1 MPRRTRHITL
11 ALLVLAA
18 LAAPTGG
25 HADGGAAVLAG
36 AVVAAPA
43 RAAGVKADAGAA
55 ARARAASEHCPFADA
70 LPGQAAVD
78 DARDATLCLMNAQRT
93 ARGLGRLRDQAALAD
108 GAARYARLMVRRRFF
123 DHTSPG
129 GSTMLSRI
137 KATSYLRDVISW
149 TVGENLAWG
158 TGPLA
163 TPRATVQ
170 AWMRSADHRANLLD
184 RSFADVGVGIADGA
198 PEALLDGE
206 VGGTYVT
213 DFGRRR
219 RG

>member
-1 MPRRTRHITL
+1 MRRRTRHIAL
-11 ALLVLAA
+11 ALLVFAA

-25 HADGGAAVLAG
+25 PADGGAA
-36 AVVAAPA
+36 AVASTVAAAPA

-55 ARARAASEHCPFADA
+55 ARARAAGEHCPFADA

-93 ARGLGRLRDQAALAD
+93 ARGLGRLRDQPALAAS
-108 GAARYARLMVRRRFF
+108 AARYARLMVRQRFF

-170 AWMRSADHRANLLD
+170 AWMRSADHRANLLA
-184 RSFADVGVGIADGA
+184 RNFADVGVGIAQGA

>member
-1 MPRRTRHITL
+1 MRRRLCQTAL
-11 ALLVLAA
+11 AFLAVAA
-18 LAAPTGG
+18 LVAPTGG
-25 HADGGAAVLAG
+25 HADAGAAVSAST
-36 AVVAAPA
+36 
-43 RAAGVKADAGAA
+43 AA
-55 ARARAASEHCPFADA
+55 ARARAAGERCSFAEA
-70 LPGQAAVD
+70 LPGQAAPEDV
-78 DARDATLCLMNAQRT
+78 RDATLCLMNAQRT
-93 ARGLGRLRDQAALAD
+93 ARGLGRLRDQPALAA
-108 GAARYARLMVRRRFF
+108 GAGRYARLMVRRRFF

-149 TVGENLAWG
+149 TVGENLAWSS
-158 TGPLA
+158 GPLA

-184 RSFADVGVGIADGA
+184 RSFADAGVGIAEGA
-198 PEALLDGE
+198 PEALVDGE

-219 RG
+219 RR